1 MSGRFGKELFQSGR
15 LSLELFQRGNFGLEL
30 FQRGAFG
37 QVVIMPIDAPP
48 PPEGAIMPHFYLLG
62 IF

>member
-15 LSLELFQRGNFGLEL
+15 LSLELFQRGN
-30 FQRGAFG
+30 FG